1 MSTLTKCDIS
11 TKKSADSLWL
21 CSIHLYT
28 EVLRIWREISVCGMC
43 VYVHV
48 CVCACVCMH
57 KCVCVLYGVRTRVC
71 ICVCVYVCV
80 VWYMCMCV
88 YVSTCMCACMGVCV
102 CVVYVCTLISAC
114 IHVTL
119 YFKVLD

>member
-11 TKKSADSLWL
+11 TKKSADSLRL

-43 VYVHV
+43 VYVHARV
-48 CVCACVCMH
+48 CVCTRVHAY
-57 KCVCVLYGVRTRVC
+57 VCVLCGVHTCVCVC

-80 VWYMCMCV
+80 CGW
-88 YVSTCMCACMGVCV
+88 G
-102 CVVYVCTLISAC
+102 CVVYVYVC
-114 IHVTL
+114 V
-119 YFKVLD
+119 YM